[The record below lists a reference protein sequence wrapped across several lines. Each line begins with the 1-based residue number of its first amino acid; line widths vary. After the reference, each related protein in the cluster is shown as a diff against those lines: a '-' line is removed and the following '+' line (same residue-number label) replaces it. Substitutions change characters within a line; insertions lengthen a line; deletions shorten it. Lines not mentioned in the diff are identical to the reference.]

1 MSIHQLAYRV
11 KKAPSSFN
19 GSVVNTV
26 SDAEES
32 KQHITRLGE
41 LMRQPTDRRRDD

>member
-11 KKAPSSFN
+11 KQASSSFN

-26 SDAEES
+26 SDAEDS
-32 KQHITRLGE
+32 KQRVTRFAE
-41 LMRQPTDRRRDD
+41 LMWQPTGRRRDD